1 MHETLALELMICC
14 LRWRQ
19 LILSSLLRRNNRR
32 DEPEG
37 WSHVKTGSQRVD
49 PSKLKLTKQN
59 LGDGEI
65 QLGPVRAFG
74 GWGKGSA
81 NSGRSIRP
89 QQEERPSTPTNRF
102 HVRFRII

>member
-1 MHETLALELMICC
+1 MGGDRL
-14 LRWRQ
+14 
-19 LILSSLLRRNNRR
+19 LISSSLLYRFSRR
-32 DEPEG
+32 DDPEG

-49 PSKLKLTKQN
+49 PSSLKLTKQN